1 MTAQTNSPDQPGV
14 VQSLR
19 NIRDQLSREIKDM
32 TFAQERAYLDRLL
45 AEAAAANEPR
55 PAQSAAA

>member
-1 MTAQTNSPDQPGV
+1 MTAPTNSSDQPGV

-32 TFAQERAYLDRLL
+32 TFAQERTYLDRLL

>member
-1 MTAQTNSPDQPGV
+1 MTAPTNSPDQPGV

-45 AEAAAANEPR
+45 AEAAANSQPR
-55 PAQSAAA
+55 PTPSAAA